1 MTSKLTTSGR
11 PTIHLMNNSSSKSTL
26 SPTIVRPDL
35 LKSPYTTFYQN
46 TFSPRLSTMPMKSE
60 EAEKYILNEMSFMIK
75 QKDPKKLNRKIW
87 GSIESSKKSRQQQRV
102 IYTQE
107 EAIPLVQ
114 KELSA
119 LMAQR
124 IKVRD
129 PTDMLKIQ
137 ARVKNDLEGM
147 HHAN

>member
-1 MTSKLTTSGR
+1 
-11 PTIHLMNNSSSKSTL
+11 
-26 SPTIVRPDL
+26 
-35 LKSPYTTFYQN
+35 
-46 TFSPRLSTMPMKSE
+46 MKSE

-87 GSIESSKKSRQQQRV
+87 GSIEPSKKSRQQQRV
-102 IYTQE
+102 IYTHE